1 MLVLL
6 PSNDK
11 TVNKPKVPIT
21 PSTLKPSH
29 RPIVAIPIKQHS
41 NTGQSENNQFTQTR
55 NGHVSK
61 PPERFTS
68 ETM

>member
-6 PSNDK
+6 PSDDK
-11 TVNKPKVPIT
+11 TVKPKVPIT
-21 PSTLKPSH
+21 PSMQKPLH
-29 RPIVAIPIKQHS
+29 RPVVAIPIKQHS
-41 NTGQSENNQFTQTR
+41 NTDQSENSQFTQTR
-55 NGHVSK
+55 SGRVSK